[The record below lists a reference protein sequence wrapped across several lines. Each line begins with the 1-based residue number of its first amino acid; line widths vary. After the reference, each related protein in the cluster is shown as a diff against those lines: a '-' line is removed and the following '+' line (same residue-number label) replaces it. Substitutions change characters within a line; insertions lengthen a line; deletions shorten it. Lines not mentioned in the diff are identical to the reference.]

1 MKYISIFVFV
11 AVILGGGLFFYNNNY
26 KKSAP
31 APITTANQNT
41 VVQASSTPEII
52 EQSASTS
59 TSVQPVTQESNTTNT
74 QPVAKVVT
82 TAPVKADPARASA
95 VAKLQTF
102 LNDWKSKYKTDCT
115 GKETTD
121 ECTIWRASIEK
132 LETTCFQS
140 KLTGSEIDNCGKNI
154 LDTAFQSAFWSKA
167 SEAMNPTTKS
177 TVDSHGTDLA
187 LLPEGQTVKVFKSGP
202 TEESPFWNET
212 TVTYLRTGDTIKIS
226 SVNVY
231 DDKNGSNG
239 RTSFSQTVSLK

>member
-41 VVQASSTPEII
+41 VAQASSTPETI
-52 EQSASTS
+52 EQPASTS
-59 TSVQPVTQESNTTNT
+59 TSVQPVIQESNTTNT

-82 TAPVKADPARASA
+82 TAPIKADSARASA
-95 VAKLQTF
+95 VTKLQAF
-102 LNDWKSKYKTDCT
+102 LADWKSKYKTDCT
-115 GKETTD
+115 GKEMTN
-121 ECTIWRASIEK
+121 ECTIWRAGIQK

-140 KLTGSEIDNCGKNI
+140 NLTGAEVTKCGEDI

-167 SEAMNPTTKS
+167 SEATTPTTKS

-187 LLPEGQTVKVFKSGP
+187 QLPEGQTVKVFKNGP
-202 TEESPFWNET
+202 TEEVSYGNET
-212 TVTYLRTGDTIKIS
+212 TVTYVRTGDTVKVTEVI
-226 SVNVY
+226 VY
-231 DDKNGSNG
+231 DGNRG
-239 RTSFSQTVSLK
+239 RSSYSQTVSLK